1 MRAVLSIVLFS
12 FGVNAIAQTAPLI
25 RFGRGFAAEEQVW
38 LMSARPDL
46 TPNQGK
52 RYQLKQIL
60 FQANPERF
68 QAYLAGELDA
78 GTAPGLAVIFARA
91 QGMDMKIV
99 ANVCLEAGGNYF
111 ATTYMVKDD
120 GPIKSIK
127 DLKGGTV
134 GVVGIKTATDLWARA
149 GLINAGLVPDK
160 DTKVVP
166 MAFPVIGDAVRTGK
180 VSAGTFVEPFYSAEM
195 AKGDKYFT
203 TTYMVKDDGPIKS
216 VKDLKGGTIGVVG
229 IKTAT
234 DLWARAGLINAGLVP
249 DKDTKVVPMA
259 FPVIGDAVRTG
270 KVAAGT
276 FVEPFYSS
284 EMAKGGLRKLFTAVD
299 AVGYEHE
306 LLDIFFGEKFLKAH
320 PEAVRAFLADY
331 VAVTKYYLANTE
343 QAKRDLHKAG
353 FVRTPIEIYLKNA
366 DWKRDANARV
376 DVESLKK
383 LSTFMHEKLQW
394 LDKPVNVDGM
404 VDQSYLPR

>member
-1 MRAVLSIVLFS
+1 VTRILLSILSLVFL
-12 FGVNAIAQTAPLI
+12 GNAFAAGPLI

-52 RYQLKQIL
+52 RYELKQIL

-99 ANVCLEAGGNYF
+99 ASVCLEAGGNYF

-127 DLKGGTV
+127 DLKGGTI

-195 AKGDKYFT
+195 AKG
-203 TTYMVKDDGPIKS
+203 
-216 VKDLKGGTIGVVG
+216 
-229 IKTAT
+229 
-234 DLWARAGLINAGLVP
+234 
-249 DKDTKVVPMA
+249 
-259 FPVIGDAVRTG
+259 
-270 KVAAGT
+270 
-276 FVEPFYSS
+276 
-284 EMAKGGLRKLFTAVD
+284 GLRKLFTAVE

-306 LLDIFFGEKFLKAH
+306 LLDIFFGEKFLKSN
-320 PEAVRAFLADY
+320 PDAVRAFLEDY
-331 VAVTKYYLANTE
+331 VAVTRYYLANME

-353 FVRTPIEIYLKNA
+353 FVRTPIDIYLKNA
-366 DWKRDANARV
+366 DWKRAPDARV
-376 DVESLKK
+376 NVDSLKK
-383 LSTFMHEKLQW
+383 LSTFMLDKLQW
-394 LDKPVNVDGM
+394 LEKPVNVDGM
-404 VDQSYLPR
+404 VDQSFLPR

>member
-1 MRAVLSIVLFS
+1 VTRIFISVLSFVLL
-12 FGVNAIAQTAPLI
+12 GDALAQTPPLI
-25 RFGRGFAAEEQVW
+25 RLGRGFAAEEQVW

-46 TPNQGK
+46 APNQGK

-68 QAYLAGELDA
+68 QAFLAGELDA

-99 ANVCLEAGGNYF
+99 ASVCLEAAGQQYF
-111 ATTYMVKDD
+111 STTYMVKDD
-120 GPIKSIK
+120 GPVKSVK
-127 DLKGGTV
+127 DLKGGTMA
-134 GVVGIKTATDLWARA
+134 VVGIKTATDLWARA

-180 VSAGTFVEPFYSAEM
+180 VSAGTFVEPFYSAE
-195 AKGDKYFT
+195 
-203 TTYMVKDDGPIKS
+203 V
-216 VKDLKGGTIGVVG
+216 
-229 IKTAT
+229 
-234 DLWARAGLINAGLVP
+234 
-249 DKDTKVVPMA
+249 
-259 FPVIGDAVRTG
+259 
-270 KVAAGT
+270 
-276 FVEPFYSS
+276 
-284 EMAKGGLRKLFTAVD
+284 AKGGLRKLFTAVD
-299 AVGYEHE
+299 AVGYDHE
-306 LLDIFFGEKFLKAH
+306 LLDIFFGEKFLKAN
-320 PEAVRAFLADY
+320 PDAVRAFLADY
-331 VAVTKYYLANTE
+331 VAVTKYYLANME

-394 LDKPVNVDGM
+394 LDKPVNVDSM
-404 VDQSYLPR
+404 VDQSFLPR

>member
-1 MRAVLSIVLFS
+1 MKAFVALVLGF
-12 FGVNAIAQTAPLI
+12 FAVNALAQSAPLI

-46 TPNQGK
+46 APNQGK

-68 QAYLAGELDA
+68 QAFLAGELDA

-99 ANVCLEAGGNYF
+99 ASVCLEAKGDKYF
-111 ATTYMVKDD
+111 TTTYMVKEG
-120 GPIKSIK
+120 GPVKSVK
-127 DLKGGTV
+127 DLKGGTIA
-134 GVVGIKTATDLWARA
+134 VVGIKTATDLWARA
-149 GLINAGLVPDK
+149 GLINAGLVPDR

-166 MAFPVIGDAVRTGK
+166 MAFPVIGDAVRTDK
-180 VSAGTFVEPFYSAEM
+180 VS
-195 AKGDKYFT
+195 
-203 TTYMVKDDGPIKS
+203 
-216 VKDLKGGTIGVVG
+216 
-229 IKTAT
+229 
-234 DLWARAGLINAGLVP
+234 
-249 DKDTKVVPMA
+249 
-259 FPVIGDAVRTG
+259 
-270 KVAAGT
+270 AGT

-306 LLDIFFGEKFLKAH
+306 LLDIFFGEKFLKQH
-320 PEAVRAFLADY
+320 PDAVRAFLADY
-331 VAVTKYYLANTE
+331 VAVTKYYLSNME

-353 FVRTPIEIYLKNA
+353 FVKTPIDIYLKNA
-366 DWKRDANARV
+366 DWKRDPNARV

-383 LSTFMHEKLQW
+383 LATFMHEKLQW
-394 LDKPVNVDGM
+394 LDKAVNVDSM
-404 VDQSYLPR
+404 VDQGFLPR